1 MSVPEYL
8 LLLLGMSL
16 ATYIPRWIPLVVL
29 SGRKLPDWLI
39 EWLDLIP
46 VAILSALLFPLLVMP
61 EEGLAVNLV
70 QPELIAALPTAA
82 IALKLRSLS
91 ITVIAGMLI
100 FWAVS
105 LFF

>member
-16 ATYIPRWIPLVVL
+16 VTYIPRWIPLVVL
-29 SGRKLPDWLI
+29 SGRKLPDWLV

-61 EEGLAVNLV
+61 EEGGAVNLI
-70 QPELIAALPTAA
+70 QPELIAALPTAV

>member
-1 MSVPEYL
+1 MPEYL

-16 ATYIPRWIPLVVL
+16 VTYIPRWIPLVVL
-29 SGRKLPDWLI
+29 SGRKLPDWLV

-61 EEGLAVNLV
+61 EEGGAVNLI
-70 QPELIAALPTAA
+70 QPELIAALPTAV